1 MGPVHAWAESSLP
14 LAAAGDSSQP
24 PATWQ
29 LVVYRMLVWTQTV
42 FIWMFAHWQLTL
54 AIVLLLISIW
64 GASQTVHIVNT
75 YLLNPSAHYHAE
87 DTKSTIW
94 DMDDADVRV
103 GRRHVRYEGTKGRND
118 HDVPLTVPMS
128 TRWSAPVVAASDLSP
143 SARSRQ

>member
-1 MGPVHAWAESSLP
+1 MMGPVHALAENSLP
-14 LAAAGDSSQP
+14 LAAA
-24 PATWQ
+24 WQ
-29 LVVYRMLVWTQTV
+29 LVVYRMLVRAQSV

-75 YLLNPSAHYHAE
+75 FLLNPSAHYHAE

-128 TRWSAPVVAASDLSP
+128 TRWSASVVAAPSDLSP